1 MITSFEGLLERLV
14 AERVKFAL
22 AGGLA
27 VCLNGF
33 IRTTVD
39 VDIIVDNS
47 SDNISRLCACLADFG
62 AGHGKDLT
70 PADLTNE
77 PGALRIIEDFD
88 LDIFVQLSGK
98 TLAEYAPS
106 IGYYTLK
113 SGVEIPYL
121 KADAL
126 IEAKAGSVRDKDRAD
141 IGALRDILHA
151 RAVAS
156 LPANFGLDAVRVEPE
171 RDE

>member
-1 MITSFEGLLERLV
+1 
-14 AERVKFAL
+14 
-22 AGGLA
+22 
-27 VCLNGF
+27 
-33 IRTTVD
+33 

-47 SDNISRLCACLADFG
+47 PENIDRLCACLADFG
-62 AGHGKDLT
+62 AGHGRDLT

-98 TLAEYAPS
+98 TLAEFGPS
-106 IGYYTLK
+106 IAYHTLR

-121 KADAL
+121 NANAL
-126 IEAKAGSVRDKDRAD
+126 ILAKTGSVRAKDRSD
-141 IGALRDILHA
+141 VGALRDILHVRSGTA
-151 RAVAS
+151 
-156 LPANFGLDAVRVEPE
+156 LPADFNLDSVRAEPE